1 MTMHQPRRGGAV
13 PFGAVATRY
22 VESTASDYEHVQFGQ
37 KWESEHQVIAELLGF
52 VPEGAKLLG
61 IPVGTGRLL
70 RAPHA

>member
-1 MTMHQPRRGGAV
+1 MTMHKSRRGGAV

-22 VESTASDYEHVQFGQ
+22 VGSTASDYEHVQFGQ

-52 VPEGAKLLG
+52 VPEGAKLLD
-61 IPVGTGRLL
+61 IPVGIGRLP